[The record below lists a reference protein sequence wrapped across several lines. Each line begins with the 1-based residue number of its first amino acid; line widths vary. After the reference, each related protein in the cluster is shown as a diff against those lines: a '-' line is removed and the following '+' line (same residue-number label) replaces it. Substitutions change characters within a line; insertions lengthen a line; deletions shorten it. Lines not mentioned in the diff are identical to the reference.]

1 MIDYKKNVLAV
12 IKIKQKY
19 NEEELLEAAPVFSEI
34 LYDKLK
40 LYLKKPKNIINKTEK
55 DHFFNFRY
63 KKNDSLYI
71 KPTLL
76 VA

>member
-12 IKIKQKY
+12 INIKQKY

-63 KKNDSLYI
+63 KKMILY
-71 KPTLL
+71 T
-76 VA
+76 